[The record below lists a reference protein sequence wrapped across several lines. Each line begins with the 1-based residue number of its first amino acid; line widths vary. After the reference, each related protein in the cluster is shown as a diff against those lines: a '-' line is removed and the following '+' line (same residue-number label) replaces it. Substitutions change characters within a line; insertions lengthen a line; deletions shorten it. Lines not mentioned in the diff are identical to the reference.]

1 MRGPCFN
8 PRDREQRSRH
18 EDLGHEIQHRL
29 VSTRATANSD
39 RDHRVP
45 SAAVVRVEGSTR
57 ATAVSDRDTRN
68 RQVSRDHP
76 ARFNPRGPR
85 TAIATR
91 LCRRTDIDR
100 DRVSI
105 RATAN
110 SDRDVEDHAGTRRRA
125 VVSIRATANS
135 DRDTSLYVSPTP
147 LRVFQPARPRTAIAT
162 SRAARPATALAAFQ
176 PARAANSDRDAT
188 ASLR

>member
-1 MRGPCFN
+1 MRSITVSFQLARPRTAIATTSSHSAAVVRFN
-8 PRDREQRSRH
+8 PRDRSQRSRH
-18 EDLGHEIQHRL
+18 SE
-29 VSTRATANSD
+29 
-39 RDHRVP
+39 
-45 SAAVVRVEGSTR
+45 SAGEPF
-57 ATAVSDRDTRN
+57 
-68 RQVSRDHP
+68 QP
-76 ARFNPRGPR
+76 ARPR

-176 PARAANSDRDAT
+176 PARAANSDRDAM